1 MTECQREIDL
11 YEMYKE
17 KLNNKID
24 DYEILV
30 DEASY
35 NKRRIGKSI
44 ASLSKN
50 SNKFLVSKSKGTN

>member
-1 MTECQREIDL
+1 LTECQREIDL